1 MRILGLDF
9 GSKTVG
15 VAVSDPTG
23 TIATGLEIVR
33 RERENKLRQTLSRI
47 EEIITQYEVTKIV
60 LGLPV
65 NMNGTQGDRV
75 LKTKAFAED
84 LERRTGL
91 EIIFVDE
98 RLTTVEADEVMSEL
112 NIRGKERKEH
122 VDRIAAAF
130 ILQTYLDS
138 LK

>member
-15 VAVSDPTG
+15 VALSDPTG

-47 EEIITQYEVTKIV
+47 EEIITEYEVTAIV

-65 NMNGTQGDRV
+65 NMNGTEGDRV
-75 LKTKAFAED
+75 IKTKAFAED
-84 LERRTGL
+84 LSRRTGL
-91 EIIFVDE
+91 DIIFVDE
-98 RLTTVEADEVMSEL
+98 RLTTVEADEVMNEL

-130 ILQTYLDS
+130 ILQSYLDS